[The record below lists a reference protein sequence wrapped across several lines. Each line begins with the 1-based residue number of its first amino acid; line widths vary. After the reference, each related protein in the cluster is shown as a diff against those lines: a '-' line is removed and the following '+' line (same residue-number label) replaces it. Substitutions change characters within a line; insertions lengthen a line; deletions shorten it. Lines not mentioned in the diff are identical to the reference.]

1 MNERE
6 KKVLELQA
14 EIDLLNYIS
23 DYADS
28 YKKYDLQYH
37 EKRADSE
44 DKNDYGIEYN
54 KTEIEKIK
62 YQREYIKKFIS
73 KI

>member
-14 EIDLLNYIS
+14 EIDFLNYIS

-37 EKRADSE
+37 EKRL
-44 DKNDYGIEYN
+44 NDENNSDYDIEYN
-54 KTEIEKIK
+54 KTEIHKIN
-62 YQREYIKKFIS
+62 YQREYIKAFIS

>member
-1 MNERE
+1 MNDRE

-14 EIDLLNYIS
+14 EIDFLNYIS

-28 YKKYDLQYH
+28 YKKFDLQYH
-37 EKRADSE
+37 EKRINSE
-44 DKNDYGIEYN
+44 EASDYDIEYN
-54 KTEIEKIK
+54 KTEIDKIT
-62 YQREYIKKFIS
+62 YQREHIKKFIS

>member
-1 MNERE
+1 MTERE

-14 EIDLLNYIS
+14 EIDFLNYIS

-28 YKKYDLQYH
+28 YKKFDLQYH
-37 EKRADSE
+37 EKRLNSE
-44 DKNDYGIEYN
+44 DINDYDIEYN
-54 KTEIEKIK
+54 KTEIDKITH
-62 YQREYIKKFIS
+62 QREYIKKFIS

>member
-14 EIDLLNYIS
+14 EIDFLNYIS

-37 EKRADSE
+37 EKRLNNE
-44 DKNDYGIEYN
+44 DINDYDTEYN
-54 KTEIEKIK
+54 KTEIDKIT
-62 YQREYIKKFIS
+62 YQREHIKKFIS

>member
-14 EIDLLNYIS
+14 EIDFLNYIS
-23 DYADS
+23 DYDDN
-28 YKKYDLQYH
+28 YKKFDLQYH
-37 EKRADSE
+37 EKRINSE
-44 DKNDYGIEYN
+44 EPNDYDIEYN
-54 KTEIEKIK
+54 KTEIEKII
-62 YQREYIKKFIS
+62 YQREHIKKFIS